1 MDTPRQPPDDT
12 DMVRSVSDMAAEL
25 QTPESSVRRFT
36 VDEFDQMF
44 ETGILGPDE
53 RVELVEGEI
62 IARETMNAP
71 HASMVWRIQQHL
83 QRALGDRAA
92 IWAQLPVIMSGRS
105 KPFPDFALLHLRDD
119 LFRERLPNAADT
131 FAVVEVSDTSL
142 AIDRGKKLRLYA
154 KAAISDY
161 WIVDVK
167 ARTVEIYGEPHDLG
181 YGQRALF
188 RGDER
193 VAFAA
198 FPYIELSVD
207 ELLG

>member
-1 MDTPRQPPDDT
+1 
-12 DMVRSVSDMAAEL
+12 MVRSVSDMAAEL

-92 IWAQLPVIMSGRS
+92 IWAQLPVIMSGPTLTT
-105 KPFPDFALLHLRDD
+105 PFSIAMPGQ
-119 LFRERLPNAADT
+119 LFRSER
-131 FAVVEVSDTSL
+131 STSWP
-142 AIDRGKKLRLYA
+142 
-154 KAAISDY
+154 S
-161 WIVDVK
+161 
-167 ARTVEIYGEPHDLG
+167 ARTTQSASSSSSCPVGWGKPVSSSSMRSMVSLPPASLLMVDS
-181 YGQRALF
+181 QRITTPSSRASSTSSACAGM
-188 RGDER
+188 RSR
-193 VAFAA
+193 VRR
-198 FPYIELSVD
+198 
-207 ELLG
+207 